1 LNLKINYYT
10 IISQDMS
17 VLSWPIA
24 TAVLPVVFYFLPDKV
39 QTWRKGDL
47 REILQIPPAIL

>member
-1 LNLKINYYT
+1 
-10 IISQDMS
+10 MS